1 MEQEP
6 KQKQGPGVFGL
17 AAGAAALGLILSL
30 ALAGGRA
37 RAALA
42 PAVLDAPR
50 QAPAQAVEAAVS
62 RKVIPLGK
70 AVGIKLFSDG
80 VLVVGLS
87 PVETEAGSSYP
98 GRDCGLKAGDVI
110 THINGGE
117 VDTIEEVQA
126 LVAQQEGEPL
136 TIEAVRGQRQLQLTV
151 AAVENSQGVYQLG
164 VWLRDSMAGIGTMT
178 FYDPSSGVF
187 GALGHGI
194 NDVDTAM
201 LMPLESGSI
210 MPATVD
216 QVKKGASGQ
225 PGELH
230 GQFDLTRDLGTL
242 YANTNLGIFGQ
253 MPKETVGSAVEPVE
267 VARRDQVETGPATIL
282 SNIRGD
288 EVEEFEIK
296 ITHLYPDGDGT
307 RSMMVEVTDPE
318 LLAATGGIVQGM
330 SGSPILQNGRL
341 VGAVTHVLVNDP
353 ARGYGILAENMLKQA
368 VGDIQMVG

>member
-1 MEQEP
+1 MEQE
-6 KQKQGPGVFGL
+6 KKKGPGVFLL
-17 AAGAAALGLILSL
+17 AAAAAVVCLSL
-30 ALAGGRA
+30 SLTGDRA
-37 RAALA
+37 RAASAAA
-42 PAVLDAPR
+42 PAELDAPR
-50 QAPAQAVEAAVS
+50 QPAVQMSQPEVG
-62 RKVIPLGK
+62 RRVIPLGK

-87 PVETEAGSSYP
+87 PVETGEGRSCP
-98 GRDCGLKAGDVI
+98 GKDCGLKTGDVI

-136 TIEAVRGQRQLQLTV
+136 TIQAVRGQRQLQLTV

-178 FYDPSSGVF
+178 FYDPASGVF

-194 NDVDTAM
+194 NDVDTSM

-210 MPATVD
+210 MPATVSE
-216 QVKKGASGQ
+216 VKRGTSGE

-253 MPKETVGSAVEPVE
+253 MPREVVGSAVEPVE
-267 VARRDQVETGPATIL
+267 VASRDQVETGPATIL

-288 EVEEFEIK
+288 EVEEFDIQ
-296 ITHLYPDGDGT
+296 ITHLYPEGDGT

-318 LLAATGGIVQGM
+318 LLEATGGIVQGM
-330 SGSPILQNGRL
+330 SGSPICQNGRL

-353 ARGYGILAENMLKQA
+353 TKGYGILAENMLKQA
-368 VGDIQMVG
+368 LG